1 MAAVRLT
8 REMAKRAAR
17 KIDWAKQDAKTDK
30 DIAREVAANPDAAPI
45 LTDAET
51 AAALVRTVRMKLD
64 ISQAEFAR
72 RFQVPIGTLRD
83 WEQNRKHPDAPA
95 FAYLR
100 LIAIAPDFVAKAL
113 RRRAA

>member
-1 MAAVRLT
+1 MATIRVT

-17 KIDWAKQDAKTDK
+17 KIDWAKQDAKADE
-30 DIAREVAANPDAAPI
+30 DIAREVAGNPDTAPI
-45 LTDAET
+45 LTSAGT

-64 ISQAEFAR
+64 ISQAEFAK
-72 RFQVPIGTLRD
+72 RFHVPIGTLRD

-100 LIAIAPDFVAKAL
+100 LIALAPDFVAKAL